1 MKETM
6 SKVKKQPSEWE
17 KIVANEVTDKDNLK
31 NIQAA
36 PVAQFHKNK

>member
-31 NIQAA
+31 NIATYA
-36 PVAQFHKNK
+36 TQFQKNE